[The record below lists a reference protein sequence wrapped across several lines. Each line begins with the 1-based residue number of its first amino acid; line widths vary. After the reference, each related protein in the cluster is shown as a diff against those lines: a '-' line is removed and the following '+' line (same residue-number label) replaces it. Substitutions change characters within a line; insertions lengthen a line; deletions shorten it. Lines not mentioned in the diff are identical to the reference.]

1 MHGPAQQQPI
11 NASALVSSVRWLD
24 KLPKLFNY
32 YPGIEVSFMTDTR
45 LQPLRSTSM
54 RFLCKFQF
62 LQDHCFKS

>member
-1 MHGPAQQQPI
+1 MHGLAQHQPI
-11 NASALVSSVRWLD
+11 NPSALGSSARWLD

-32 YPGIEVSFMTDTR
+32 YPGIEGSFMTDTR
-45 LQPLRSTSM
+45 LQPLHSTSM